1 MIYCKSATMKSK
13 YNGNNEKKYLQ
24 CTRPT
29 SKKSSKGHKKGRFQ
43 WDKQEEDWD
52 ESMPV
57 LVWAKH
63 SR

>member
-1 MIYCKSATMKSK
+1 MKSK